1 MYQEIFVKTMEE
13 LQQNK
18 DIIIINSSN
27 EEPTPKYFVYTD
39 NQSNG
44 DTIKKLCQI

>member
-1 MYQEIFVKTMEE
+1 MYQEIFDKTMSE
-13 LQQNK
+13 LKQNK
-18 DIIIINSSN
+18 EIIIVKSTYEENS
-27 EEPTPKYFVYTD
+27 PKYFVYTD